1 MSVLSYK
8 LANCKNC
15 YKCLRECSV
24 KAISMLNGHAVI
36 IDDQCVLCGRCTNV
50 CPQNAK
56 FVINTISN
64 VQKLI
69 NSGEEVIVSLAPSYI
84 SNFPITKLETMRQ
97 ALKKLGFS
105 DVYETAEGAKFV
117 DEEYKK
123 ILDINKFPLFIT
135 SCCPTINKLIE
146 KHYPEALPYLAPV
159 ITPMVAH
166 GKMIKSKHSNA
177 KVVFIGPCIAKKDE
191 ALNSGVIDEVLTFQE
206 LEHMLNESGV
216 NLEELDKVTIDT
228 NKYSNTA
235 RFYPVARGVI
245 KSIGYCNDDYDFLSV
260 TGIDKCIEVLKNIKD
275 LHGLFIEMNACEY
288 GCVNGPCI
296 IKKPGGP
303 IKSTEVVRKYTKLSG
318 GEELSVKEY
327 NFNSETTF
335 KNDKKALRIPDK
347 IEMRAIL
354 NSFGKYTAEDELNC
368 GACGYPTCRDK
379 AIAIYN
385 KMSEKE
391 MCLPYMKE
399 QAESLSNQIIRFSPN
414 GIVTISKENIVLEC
428 NSRAKELLGITLDN
442 PCKRFASDIIE
453 LQPVLQNL
461 MLKDMLNYKTH
472 ISKTGRDVVI
482 SSVFVEKQQMYFSI
496 IMDVTED
503 EKNRKKI
510 LEMKEN
516 TIELTNKVIEKQMR
530 TVQEIASLLGE
541 TTAETKIAIYNLRKV
556 MLDNKGDN

>member
-36 IDDQCVLCGRCTNV
+36 IDDQCVLCGKCTNV

-56 FVINTISN
+56 FVINTIKN
-64 VQKLI
+64 VQNLI
-69 NSGEEVIVSLAPSYI
+69 ANNEKVFISLAPSYI
-84 SNFPITKLETMRQ
+84 SNFPVTKLETMRI
-97 ALKKLGFS
+97 ALKKLGFT
-105 DVYETAEGAKFV
+105 DVFETAEGAKFV
-117 DEEYKK
+117 DGEYRKL
-123 ILDINKFPLFIT
+123 LDINKFPVFIT

-146 KHYPEALPYLAPV
+146 KHFPEALPYLAPV
-159 ITPMVAH
+159 ITPMDAH
-166 GKMIKSKHSNA
+166 GKMIKSEYEGA
-177 KVVFIGPCIAKKDE
+177 KVVFVGPCIAKKDE
-191 ALNSGVIDEVLTFQE
+191 ALTSGVIDEVLTFEEINQMFIDNNID
-206 LEHMLNESGV
+206 LER
-216 NLEELDKVTIDT
+216 LDVTTPNSEKIF
-228 NKYSNTA
+228 NSA
-235 RFYPVARGVI
+235 RNYPVERGVI
-245 KSIGYCNDDYDFLSV
+245 KSVGYINDDYEFLSV
-260 TGIDKCIEVLKNIKD
+260 SGMDKCIEVLGHIND

-288 GCVNGPCI
+288 GCVNGPCTL
-296 IKKPGGP
+296 KKPGGP
-303 IKSTEVVRKYTKLSG
+303 IKSTEVVRKYTKNTGS
-318 GEELSVKEY
+318 EEITLKEY
-327 NFNSETTF
+327 KFDAGKGFNNE
-335 KNDKKALRIPDK
+335 KKMLRVPDK

-354 NSFGKYTAEDELNC
+354 NSFGKFTKEDELNC

-385 KMSEKE
+385 RMAEKE

-399 QAESLSNQIIRFSPN
+399 QAESLSNQIIKFSPN
-414 GIVTISKENIVLEC
+414 GIVTISKDNILLEC
-428 NSRAKELLGITLDN
+428 NSRAKELLGITIEN
-442 PCKRFASDIIE
+442 PCKRYAPDIIE

-461 MLKDMLNYKTH
+461 MLKDKLNYKTH
-472 ISKTGRDVVI
+472 VSKTKRDVVI
-482 SSVFVEKQQMYFSI
+482 SSVFVEKQEMYFSI

-556 MLDNKGDN
+556 MLDGQGDK